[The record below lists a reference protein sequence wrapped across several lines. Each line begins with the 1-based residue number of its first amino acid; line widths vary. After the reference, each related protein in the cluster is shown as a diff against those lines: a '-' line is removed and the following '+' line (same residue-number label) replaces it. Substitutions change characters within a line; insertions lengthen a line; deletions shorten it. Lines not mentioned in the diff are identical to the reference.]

1 MKNIEIKVQIKNI
14 EALLPALRRLCVRK
28 IGVIHQTDTYY
39 NIARGRLKVRETRNA
54 NVAELI
60 YYHRP
65 NTALARISAYSIV
78 RVSSANVHQLKNI
91 LVSVLGVYTNV
102 RKERTL
108 YKWRQTRIHIDRVEK
123 LGWFL
128 ELETPINGRSRVNAQ
143 KEYAHVYRALALQT
157 YDPIPTSY
165 ADLSLNSNKQL
176 KEVHRA
182 FHARKRKE

>member
-1 MKNIEIKVQIKNI
+1 MKNIEIKVRIKDI
-14 EALLPALRRLCVRK
+14 ETLLPALRGLGVRK

-39 NIARGRLKVRETRNA
+39 TIARGRLKVREERNA

-65 NTALARISAYSIV
+65 NKALARISAYSIV
-78 RVSSANVHQLKNI
+78 RISSASVHQLKNI
-91 LVSVLGVYTNV
+91 LLGILGICTMV

-123 LGWFL
+123 LGRFL

-143 KEYAHVYRALALQT
+143 KEYAHVYRALALHT

-165 ADLSLNSNKQL
+165 ADLSLNSYKQL

-182 FHARKRKE
+182 FPARRRKE